1 MMNIRKSFSAKLS
14 LAVLLLAIPIFTGAL
29 GVLFYQSRLMIKRE
43 AMGRANSML
52 DDAMQHLNRNLMVI
66 ETATDANCW
75 LVVDDLSPKA
85 LLNLSRYIVR
95 LNGHIDGCSIST
107 EPDIFP
113 EYGRYFSAYSIRE
126 GDSITTVVEK
136 PYEYFQKVWYK
147 TARDLGKPCWVSF
160 YDETDSLDVTLNG
173 MITSYCRPIYDSN
186 HRFIGI
192 ISTDL
197 TIEHLYRI
205 VLEEKAYPN
214 SYFMLVDKEGNY
226 FVHPDSTRL
235 AQSAFS
241 NADPMQQAD
250 LIALGHEMT
259 SGRQGNMSVVVD
271 GVPSYV
277 CYRPVRGTTWSL
289 AMVCP
294 YEEVLRGYYRLTYI
308 ILPILAIGLFIILL
322 QCHRAVT
329 HSIHPLNDL
338 LTKAQ
343 TIASG
348 NLEVHIPLSKRED
361 AVGRLQNSF
370 ASMLRALQFHIGSVR
385 YITDQAMRRNKE
397 LEHAT
402 RLAKA
407 AERQKTVFIQNVTHQ
422 IRTPLNVIMG
432 FAQVLSD
439 IVTASGTKLTESM
452 PKDELKG
459 IADTMDHHAKVLS
472 RMVLMLYDS
481 SDTGRN
487 EELNSHKHDLVP
499 CNGVV
504 HEAISYLS
512 MHYPDLPVKFQTD
525 VDDDLCI
532 QTNRLYLMRSLR
544 ELLYNAG
551 KYSDGEHVSVSIT
564 HTDSSIRFIVED
576 RGKGISQADHNLMF
590 KFFAKVDDLSEGLG
604 LGLPLAKRH
613 IQTLGGDLILDET
626 YTSGCRFI
634 IELPLTPKPEDASEE
649 KNKQE

>member
-1 MMNIRKSFSAKLS
+1 MMNIRKSFSAKLN

-43 AMGRANSML
+43 AMGRADSML
-52 DDAMQHLNRNLMVI
+52 DDAMQHLSRNLMVI
-66 ETATDANCW
+66 ETGTDANCW
-75 LVVDDLSPKA
+75 LVVDDLRPEA
-85 LLNLSRYIVR
+85 LKNLSHYIVR
-95 LNGHIDGCSIST
+95 MNGHIDGCSISL

-113 EYGRYFSAYSIRE
+113 EYGRFFSAYSIRE
-126 GDSITTVVEK
+126 GDSITTVIEK
-136 PYEYFQKVWYK
+136 PYDYFQKIWYK
-147 TARDLGKPCWVSF
+147 NARELGKPCWVSF

-173 MITSYCRPIYDSN
+173 MIASYCRPIYDAS

-226 FVHPDSTRL
+226 FVHPDSTRIT
-235 AQSAFS
+235 QSAFS
-241 NADPMQQAD
+241 YADPMEQAD

-294 YEEVLRGYYRLTYI
+294 YDEVLRGYYRLTYI

-322 QCHRAVT
+322 QCHRSVT
-329 HSIHPLNDL
+329 HSIHPLNQL
-338 LTKAQ
+338 LAKAQ

-348 NLEVHIPLSKRED
+348 NMEVHIPHSNRED

-370 ASMLRALQFHIGSVR
+370 GSMLRALQFHMGSVR
-385 YITDQAMRRNKE
+385 YITDQARRRNEE

-402 RLAKA
+402 RLAKE
-407 AERQKTVFIQNVTHQ
+407 AEHQKTVFIQNVTHQ

-439 IVTASGTKLTESM
+439 MVTASGTTLVESM
-452 PKDELKG
+452 PKSELKD
-459 IADTMDHHAKVLS
+459 IADTMNHHTKVLS

-487 EELNSHKHDLVP
+487 DELHSHKHDMVP
-499 CNGVV
+499 CNDVV
-504 HEAISYLS
+504 HEAIGYIN
-512 MHYPDLPVKFQTD
+512 MHYPDLPIKFQTD
-525 VDDDLCI
+525 VDDDFCI
-532 QTNRLYLMRSLR
+532 ETNRLYLMRSLR

-551 KYSDGEHVSVSIT
+551 KYSDGEHVSISIT
-564 HTDSSIRFIVED
+564 HTDTTVRFIVED
-576 RGKGISQADHNLMF
+576 RGKGISQADHDLMF

-613 IQTLGGDLILDET
+613 VQTLGGDLILDET
-626 YTSGCRFI
+626 FTDGCRFI
-634 IELPLTPKPEDASEE
+634 IEIPLTAMPEDPS
-649 KNKQE
+649 NCG